1 VSAADRTP
9 TPGPDPAEPGASA
22 PDAAGPGAPAPGSTA
37 RAIVRGATLIL
48 VITLVARIVGF
59 LRYLVFGAS
68 VGAGDVGTAY
78 ASANLVPNLLFEVAA
93 GGALAASVV
102 PLVAGLVENDPSGE
116 GRRRA
121 DGIISAL
128 LTWMLLLTVPLAIL
142 VALLSE
148 PIATLV
154 LTSRDADDSVAEL
167 GAAMLRVFAVQ
178 LPLYGITVVLGAYL
192 QARKRFFWPALVPLL
207 SSLVVIISYRIY
219 AAAVPA
225 VATASTISPLARGVL
240 AWGTT
245 AGVVVM
251 AASVLVPS
259 WRAGLR
265 LRPALRMPA
274 GMAGKALRLAGAGLG
289 AVGAQQ
295 LALALVL
302 LLAMRTGGTGTLPV
316 FQYGQAIY
324 LLPYAVLVVPLIT
337 SVFPH
342 LSEQRLVGDLR
353 GFARTARGS
362 LRSVV
367 VIATVGAATL
377 FAAGPAI
384 EAFFHHID
392 RAGADGVGAVVA
404 ALSVGL
410 LPYAITMQCTRLLS
424 AAMRARDALLVGSI
438 GWIVGGVL
446 ILGVSVLS
454 TSNSAPVAATAFAL
468 ALSIG
473 MWVSGITSLV
483 RVSDLLEGAEGG
495 APLVRVVP
503 IGAVVS
509 VAAAVPGLMLG
520 RSLVDQGTSEV
531 LCVLIG
537 LLTGAVGMVL
547 ALVVMTL
554 ADRTTALALLR
565 RIRSRRSGAGTA
577 AG

>member
-1 VSAADRTP
+1 M
-9 TPGPDPAEPGASA
+9 SA
-22 PDAAGPGAPAPGSTA
+22 PPSAA
-37 RAIVRGATLIL
+37 RAIVRGATVIL
-48 VITLVARIVGF
+48 VVTLAARIVGF

-78 ASANLVPNLLFEVAA
+78 SSANLVPNLLFEVAA

-102 PLVAGLVENDPSGE
+102 PLVAGLVEHDETGE

-128 LTWMLLLTVPLAIL
+128 LSWMLLLTIPLALL
-142 VALLSE
+142 VGLLAG
-148 PIATLV
+148 PIASLV
-154 LTSRDADDSVAEL
+154 LTSSDSDESVVEL
-167 GAAMLRVFAVQ
+167 GAMMLRVFALQ
-178 LPLYGITVVLGAYL
+178 LPLYGITVVLSAYL
-192 QARKRFFWPALVPLL
+192 QARKRFLWPALVPLL
-207 SSLVVIISYRIY
+207 SSLVVIISYRVY

-225 VATASTISPLARGVL
+225 VATAPTISPFARGVL

-245 AGVVVM
+245 AGVAVM
-251 AASVLVPS
+251 ALSVLLPAA
-259 WRAGLR
+259 RAGLR

-274 GMAGKALRLAGAGLG
+274 GMAGRALRLAGAGLG

-295 LALALVL
+295 IALALVL

-353 GFARTARGS
+353 GFAVTARAS

-367 VIATVGAATL
+367 VIGTVGAATL
-377 FAAGPAI
+377 FAAGPAL

-392 RAGADGVGAVVA
+392 RAGAVGVGAVVA

-410 LPYAITMQCTRLLS
+410 LPYAITMQCTRVLS
-424 AAMRARDALLVGSI
+424 AAMRARDALLVGSV
-438 GWIVGGVL
+438 GWIVGGIL
-446 ILGVSVLS
+446 IVVVAVLS
-454 TSNSAPVAATAFAL
+454 NSGSSAVAATAFAF
-468 ALSIG
+468 ALSVG
-473 MWVSGITSLV
+473 MWVSGITGLA
-483 RVSDLLEGAEGG
+483 RVADLLEGVEGG

-509 VAAAVPGLMLG
+509 VVAAIPGLLLG
-520 RSLVDQGTSEV
+520 RAMVDQGTSEA

-537 LLTGAVGMVL
+537 VLTGGIGMVL
-547 ALVVMTL
+547 ALAAMTL
-554 ADRTTALALLR
+554 ADRRTAASLLGRLR
-565 RIRSRRSGAGTA
+565 RGRAERA
-577 AG
+577 

>member
-1 VSAADRTP
+1 M
-9 TPGPDPAEPGASA
+9 SA
-22 PDAAGPGAPAPGSTA
+22 PSSTA
-37 RAIVRGATLIL
+37 RVIVRGATVIL
-48 VITLVARIVGF
+48 VVTLVARIVGF

-78 ASANLVPNLLFEVAA
+78 SSANLVPNLLFEVAA

-102 PLVAGLVENDPSGE
+102 PLVAGLVENDETGE

-121 DGIISAL
+121 DGIISAML
-128 LTWMLLLTVPLAIL
+128 SWMLLLTIPLALL
-142 VALLSE
+142 VGLLAG
-148 PIATLV
+148 PIASLV
-154 LTSRDADDSVAEL
+154 LTSGDSDESVVEL
-167 GAAMLRVFAVQ
+167 GASMLRIFALQ
-178 LPLYGITVVLGAYL
+178 LPMYGVTVVLGAYL
-192 QARKRFFWPALVPLL
+192 QARKRFLWPALVPLL
-207 SSLVVIISYRIY
+207 SSLVVIISYRVY

-225 VATASTISPLARGVL
+225 VATASTISPFAHGVL

-251 AASVLVPS
+251 ALSVLVPAA
-259 WRAGLR
+259 RAGLR
-265 LRPALRMPA
+265 LRPTLRMPA
-274 GMAGKALRLAGAGLG
+274 GMGSRALRLAGAGLG

-353 GFARTARGS
+353 GFAVTARAS

-367 VIATVGAATL
+367 VIGTVGAATL
-377 FAAGPAI
+377 FAAGPAL

-392 RAGADGVGAVVA
+392 RAGAVGVGAVVA

-410 LPYAITMQCTRLLS
+410 MPYAITMQCTRVLS
-424 AAMRARDALLVGSI
+424 AAMRARDALLVGSV
-438 GWIVGGVL
+438 GWVVGGIL
-446 ILGVSVLS
+446 IVVVAVLS
-454 TSNSAPVAATAFAL
+454 NSGSSAVAATAFAF
-468 ALSIG
+468 ALSAG
-473 MWVSGITSLV
+473 MWVSGITGLA
-483 RVSDLLEGAEGG
+483 RVADLLEGVEGG

-509 VAAAVPGLMLG
+509 VAAAIPGLLLG
-520 RSLVDQGTSEV
+520 RAMVTQGTSEL

-537 LLTGAVGMVL
+537 VLTGGIGMVL
-547 ALVVMTL
+547 ALVAMTL
-554 ADRTTALALLR
+554 ADRRTAASLLARLR
-565 RIRSRRSGAGTA
+565 RGRTEQA
-577 AG
+577 

>member
-1 VSAADRTP
+1 MSGSV
-9 TPGPDPAEPGASA
+9 PDPTLEGAGS
-22 PDAAGPGAPAPGSTA
+22 GPEAPGSPGATA

-48 VITLVARIVGF
+48 VITLAARIIGF

-102 PLVAGLVENDPSGE
+102 PLVAGLVDNDVTGE

-121 DGIISAL
+121 DTIISAL

-142 VALLSE
+142 VAALAQ

-154 LTSRDADDSVAEL
+154 LSSSDTDDAVLSL
-167 GAAMLRVFAVQ
+167 GTTMLRIFAIQ
-178 LPLYGITVVLGAYL
+178 LPLYGVTVVLGAYL

-207 SSLVVIISYRIY
+207 SSLVVIISYRLY

-225 VATASTISPLARGVL
+225 VATAGSISPLAQGLL

-251 AASVLVPS
+251 ALAVLVPAR
-259 WRAGLR
+259 RAGLR
-265 LRPALRMPA
+265 LRFAVRMPP
-274 GMAGKALRLAGAGLG
+274 GMASKALRLAGAGLG
-289 AVGAQQ
+289 TVGAQQ

-316 FQYGQAIY
+316 FQYAQAIY

-353 GFARTARGS
+353 GFATTARAS

-392 RAGADGVGAVVA
+392 RAGADGVGAAVA
-404 ALSVGL
+404 ALSMGL

-424 AAMRARDALLVGSI
+424 AAMRARDALVVGSI
-438 GWIVGGVL
+438 GWVVGGVL
-446 ILGVSVLS
+446 IVGVAALS
-454 TSNSAPVAATAFAL
+454 TSRSAAVAATAFGL
-468 ALSIG
+468 ALSAG
-473 MWVSGITSLV
+473 MWVSGITALV
-483 RVSDLLEGAEGG
+483 RVADLLEGPGSG
-495 APLVRVVP
+495 APLARVVP
-503 IGAVVS
+503 VGALVS
-509 VAAAVPGLMLG
+509 IAAAIPGLLLG
-520 RSLVDQGTSEV
+520 RALVDQGTSEL

-537 LLTGAVGMVL
+537 LLTGATGSLL
-547 ALVVMTL
+547 ALGAMMLT
-554 ADRTTALALLR
+554 DRSTALGLLR
-565 RIRSRRSGAGTA
+565 RLRSRRADRA
-577 AG
+577 

>member
-1 VSAADRTP
+1 M
-9 TPGPDPAEPGASA
+9 SA
-22 PDAAGPGAPAPGSTA
+22 PSSTA
-37 RAIVRGATLIL
+37 RVIVRGATVIL
-48 VITLVARIVGF
+48 VVTLVARIVGF

-78 ASANLVPNLLFEVAA
+78 SSANLVPNLLFEVAA

-102 PLVAGLVENDPSGE
+102 PLVAGLVENDETGE

-121 DGIISAL
+121 DGIISAML
-128 LTWMLLLTVPLAIL
+128 SWMLLLTIPLALL
-142 VALLSE
+142 VGLLAG
-148 PIATLV
+148 PIASLV
-154 LTSRDADDSVAEL
+154 LTSGDSDESVVEL
-167 GAAMLRVFAVQ
+167 GASMLRIFALQ
-178 LPLYGITVVLGAYL
+178 LPMYGVTVVLGAYL
-192 QARKRFFWPALVPLL
+192 QARKRFLWPALVPLL
-207 SSLVVIISYRIY
+207 SSLVVIISYRVY

-225 VATASTISPLARGVL
+225 VATASTISPFAHGVL

-251 AASVLVPS
+251 ALSVLVPAA
-259 WRAGLR
+259 RAGLR
-265 LRPALRMPA
+265 LRPTLRMPA
-274 GMAGKALRLAGAGLG
+274 GMGSRAVRLAGAGLG

-353 GFARTARGS
+353 GFAVTARAS

-367 VIATVGAATL
+367 VIGTVGAATL
-377 FAAGPAI
+377 FAAGPAL

-392 RAGADGVGAVVA
+392 RAGAVGVGAVVA

-410 LPYAITMQCTRLLS
+410 LPYAITMQCTRVLS
-424 AAMRARDALLVGSI
+424 AAMRARDALLVGSV
-438 GWIVGGVL
+438 GWVVGGIL
-446 ILGVSVLS
+446 IVVVAVLS
-454 TSNSAPVAATAFAL
+454 NSGSAAVAATAFAF
-468 ALSIG
+468 ALSAG
-473 MWVSGITSLV
+473 MWVSGITGLA
-483 RVSDLLEGAEGG
+483 RVADLLEGVEGG

-509 VAAAVPGLMLG
+509 VAAAIPGLLLG
-520 RSLVDQGTSEV
+520 RAMVDQGTSEV

-537 LLTGAVGMVL
+537 VLTGGTGMVL
-547 ALVVMTL
+547 ALAAMAL
-554 ADRTTALALLR
+554 ADRRTAASLLARLR
-565 RIRSRRSGAGTA
+565 RGRTEQA
-577 AG
+577 